1 MNNVGFIVYIKKH
14 KEKSLIV
21 KILTKNNIIIGYLNN
36 GVNKYNYY
44 KNQVGNFIYFS
55 IIKHLDNSCPVI
67 DTELI
72 NSNIDLYFSNKINLI
87 MFNSAITLLNAFI
100 KENEVMTNIYNTFYN
115 LVFAIK
121 NEHSELLLYLIDFLF
136 VILNHLGININL
148 EYCAITKQIT
158 DLYYISP
165 KTGSCVIKE
174 IGEQYKDNLFV
185 IPQCFKTYSY
195 KQEDLINA
203 FTILF
208 YFLNKFIDNNNLFYL
223 KEQINFVKNDLLNYI
238 NHNL

>member
-1 MNNVGFIVYIKKH
+1 MNDVGFITYIKKH

-36 GVNKYNYY
+36 GINKYNYY

-55 IIKHLDNSCPVI
+55 IIKHLDNSCPI
-67 DTELI
+67 IETELI

-87 MFNSAITLLNAFI
+87 IFNSAITLLNAFI
-100 KENEVMTNIYNTFYN
+100 KENEVMTDIYNTFYN

-121 NEHSELLLYLIDFLF
+121 NEHSEPLFYLIDFLF

-148 EYCAITKQIT
+148 NYCVITKQIT

-174 IGEQYKDNLFV
+174 VGEQYKDNLFV
-185 IPQCFKTYSY
+185 IPECFKNYIY
-195 KQEDLINA
+195 EKEDLINA
-203 FTILF
+203 FNILF
-208 YFLNKFIDNNNLFYL
+208 YFINKFIDNNNLFYL
-223 KEQINFVKNDLLNYI
+223 QEQINFIKNDLLNYI
-238 NHNL
+238 NQNL